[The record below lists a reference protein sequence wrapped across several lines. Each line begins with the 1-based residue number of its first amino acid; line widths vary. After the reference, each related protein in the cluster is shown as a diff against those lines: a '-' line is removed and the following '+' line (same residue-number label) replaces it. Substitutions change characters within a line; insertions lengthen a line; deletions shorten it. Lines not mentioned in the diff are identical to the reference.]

1 MRENSRLVLIGGGGH
16 CKSVL
21 DTIIRLNTYSEVVI
35 TDCKLAAGT
44 GILGCKVVGNDE
56 MLPELFEQG
65 FRDAVIAIGSIK
77 STDMRRDAFLKA
89 QKVGFNFPDIIDP
102 SAVVAESAS
111 IGAGVYIGKNAAVNA
126 DTVIDDMAI
135 INTGAIVE
143 HDCRIGKFTHVA
155 VGAVVCGEAE
165 IEKDVFV
172 GANTVIIQG
181 VKVGMKSIIGA
192 GSVVIRNVS
201 PNSTVVGM
209 GGVND
214 NSRNL
219 LKFYNDKKAYPEG
232 RYAA

>member
-155 VGAVVCGEAE
+155 VGAVVCGGAE
-165 IEKDVFV
+165 LEKDILI
-172 GANTVIIQG
+172 GANAVVLQG
-181 VKVGMKSIIGA
+181 VKIERNSIIGA
-192 GSVVIRNVS
+192 GSIVLGDIPENSMVIGVS
-201 PNSTVVGM
+201 
-209 GGVND
+209 GG
-214 NSRNL
+214 
-219 LKFYNDKKAYPEG
+219 
-232 RYAA
+232 

>member
-44 GILGCKVVGNDE
+44 RILGCEVVGNDE
-56 MLPELFEQG
+56 ILSELFERG
-65 FRDAVIAIGSIK
+65 FGDAVITIGSIK
-77 STDMRRDAFLKA
+77 STDIRREAFLKA
-89 QKVGFNFPDIIDP
+89 EAVGFNFPRIIDP
-102 SAVVAESAS
+102 SAVVSGSAS
-111 IGAGVYIGKNAAVNA
+111 IGAGVYIGKKAVVNA
-126 DTVIDDMAI
+126 EAVIDDMAI

>member
-111 IGAGVYIGKNAAVNA
+111 IGAGVYIGKNAVVNA

-155 VGAVVCGEAE
+155 VGAVVCGGAE
-165 IEKDVFV
+165 LERDILI
-172 GANTVIIQG
+172 GANAVVLQG
-181 VKVGMKSIIGA
+181 VKIERNSIIGA
-192 GSVVIRNVS
+192 GSTVLGDIPENSMVIGVS
-201 PNSTVVGM
+201 
-209 GGVND
+209 GGVI
-214 NSRNL
+214 S
-219 LKFYNDKKAYPEG
+219 KFRLCG
-232 RYAA
+232 RISKHLYMLEAAV